1 MSASNAH
8 PFGLKGPRAFG
19 AGSILFEIVAI
30 LAFAL
35 FGAGPVIATQG
46 DLFEPRDFSFP
57 AHEERYLRMIN
68 SLRCLVCQN
77 QTIAESDADLAT
89 DLRREV
95 HRMIEQGRS
104 DEEIADFM
112 TARFGEF
119 VLYRPRLRSD
129 TILLWFG
136 PFLFVGAGLVLL
148 VLRLRKR
155 KDALRWSTSGS
166 VRKRARRLLEEG
178 GVRKKT

>member
-1 MSASNAH
+1 MPGAIR
-8 PFGLKGPRAFG
+8 FG
-19 AGSILFEIVAI
+19 IVAT
-30 LAFAL
+30 LALVL
-35 FGAGPVIATQG
+35 FDGGRVFATQG
-46 DLFEPRDFSFP
+46 DLFEPRDFSLP
-57 AHEERYLRMIN
+57 EHEERYLRMVD

-95 HRMIEQGRS
+95 HRMIEQGSS

-136 PFLFVGAGLVLL
+136 PLVFVAAGSALLF
-148 VLRLRKR
+148 LRLRKT
-155 KDALRWSTSGS
+155 KDALDSSTSGP
-166 VRKRARRLLEEG
+166 VRERARRLLEEG
-178 GVRKKT
+178 AFRKKT